1 METETDAVAPPPS
14 HAPARW
20 TRLAALGLLLA
31 ALAPLFMLLSGLL
44 FGMELGE
51 EGPFFLATS
60 AIGLVV
66 SFLVWRFGMWS
77 KIVGIIVSIL
87 LMMALFWT
95 AFGLSSPQSFF
106 DFVPGLL
113 VIPGGLV
120 ALVSCIAALVAGRRG
135 QRTAT
140 AERGERRA
148 IRILLT
154 GVLGLAAISAV
165 VTFAGR
171 STVDDPAG
179 ATEVALADFEFDQDS
194 YTVEGGSEVYVHNE
208 DAFLHTFTI
217 DELGVDEAFVAGGEK
232 LVQIPSEPG
241 TYVVYCEPHTS
252 DPENPSEDDMA
263 ATLTVE

>member
-1 METETDAVAPPPS
+1 MENETNAVAPAPS
-14 HAPARW
+14 DAPARW

-31 ALAPLFMLLSGLL
+31 GLAPAFMLVAGLL
-44 FGMELGE
+44 WGMELGE
-51 EGPFFLATS
+51 EGPFFLITS
-60 AIGLVV
+60 AIGLVG
-66 SFLVWRFGMWS
+66 SFLVWRFGTWS
-77 KIVGIIVSIL
+77 KVVGIIASIL

-135 QRTAT
+135 HRTAA
-140 AERGERRA
+140 AEGGERRG

-154 GVLGLAAISAV
+154 GVLALAAISAV
-165 VTFAGR
+165 MTFAGR
-171 STVDDPAG
+171 STVEDPAG
-179 ATEVALADFEFDQDS
+179 ATEVALADFEFDQDT

-217 DELGVDEAFVAGGEK
+217 DELGVDEAFVASGEK
-232 LVQIPSEPG
+232 LIEIPAEPG
-241 TYVVYCEPHTS
+241 TYVVYCKPHTS
-252 DPENPSEDDMA
+252 DPENPSEEDMA